1 MYQNMQPLENV
12 FLKHHLSNLVDK
24 LDKCDKSTFNR
35 IYVRNYVFQECQT
48 KLDELVKNGIFLQ
61 LNVNNLSQED
71 KTILSGYGL
80 YWTGP
85 SQNAL
90 EI

>member
-1 MYQNMQPLENV
+1 MQPLENV
-12 FLKHHLSNLVDK
+12 FLKHHKSDLSDL
-24 LDKCDKSTFNR
+24 STLNR

-48 KLDELVKNGIFLQ
+48 KLDELVKKGILLQ
-61 LNVNNLSQED
+61 INVNNLSQED

-90 EI
+90 EIYNKHS